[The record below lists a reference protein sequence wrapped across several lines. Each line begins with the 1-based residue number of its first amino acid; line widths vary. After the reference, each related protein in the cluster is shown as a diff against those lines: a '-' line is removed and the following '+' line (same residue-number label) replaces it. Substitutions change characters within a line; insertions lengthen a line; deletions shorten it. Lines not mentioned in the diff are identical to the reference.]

1 MSDFG
6 FYRNLAGLV
15 LNNFVKHLV
24 HLSLKSNI
32 LNSVMKKIF
41 FPNLDGLRTIAFLLV
56 FLQHSVSDQ
65 LLQGHNG
72 VTDSF
77 LKMLFRGG
85 AIGVS
90 VFFVLSGFLITYLIL
105 NELNATNSINIKHF
119 YIRRALRIWPL
130 YYAVLIFMF
139 FIYPVLRNLAGME
152 SSHGHNLP
160 YYFLFLSNFD
170 IIHIDHYFET
180 MAWGP
185 ITVTWSVAVEEQ
197 FYLTWPLFFAFVP
210 KRFFPLIF
218 MSIISLS
225 LVFRYYN
232 LHDKPVLLYHS
243 FIVCADLAI
252 GGLCAYC
259 AINYKQFTQFF
270 EDLSKIS
277 IISVYFLGFLGLLFI
292 PSLSENKD
300 VLLFF
305 SRLFNTL
312 FFAFVILEQNYAQQ
326 SFYKFSN
333 LKTLTF
339 WGKYTYGL
347 YLLHNI
353 VLLFMLIALGPKLLN
368 INFEADILLNFIVCL
383 VGLLLSMLISY
394 VSYEYFEKRFL
405 TLKERFSTI

>member
-1 MSDFG
+1 
-6 FYRNLAGLV
+6 
-15 LNNFVKHLV
+15 
-24 HLSLKSNI
+24 
-32 LNSVMKKIF
+32 MKKTY

-65 LLQGHNG
+65 LLNG
-72 VTDSF
+72 YDGVIGSF

-85 AIGVS
+85 ATGVS

-105 NELNATNSINIKHF
+105 NEQNSTNGINIKHF

-130 YYAVLIFMF
+130 YYAVLIFVF
-139 FIYPVLRNLAGME
+139 FIYPILRNLAGME
-152 SSHGHNLP
+152 SSHAHNIP

-210 KRFFPLIF
+210 KRFYPFIF
-218 MSIISLS
+218 IAIISGS
-225 LVFRYYN
+225 LVFRYYH

-259 AINYKQFTQFF
+259 AIYYEQFTRFF
-270 EDLSKIS
+270 ANLGKNYIVSL
-277 IISVYFLGFLGLLFI
+277 YFIGFLLLLFM
-292 PSLSENKD
+292 PNLSEQSAS
-300 VLLFF
+300 LLFF
-305 SRLFNTL
+305 SRLINTL

-333 LKTLTF
+333 FTTLTF

-347 YLLHNI
+347 YLIHNI
-353 VLLFMLIALGPKLLN
+353 VLLFIFIALGPKLLN
-368 INFEADILLNFIVCL
+368 INYETHFLSNFMVC
-383 VGLLLSMLISY
+383 VIGLMLSMLISY
-394 VSYEYFEKRFL
+394 LSYEYFEKRFL

>member
-1 MSDFG
+1 M
-6 FYRNLAGLV
+6 
-15 LNNFVKHLV
+15 
-24 HLSLKSNI
+24 I
-32 LNSVMKKIF
+32 KIY
-41 FPNLDGLRTIAFLLV
+41 FPNLDSLRSIAFLLV

-65 LLQGHNG
+65 LLTGHNILI
-72 VTDSF
+72 DCF
-77 LKMLFRGG
+77 LNRLFRGG
-85 AIGVS
+85 EMGVS

-105 NELNATNSINIKHF
+105 NELNSTNTINIKHF

-130 YYAVLIFMF
+130 YYAVLIFIF
-139 FIYPVLRNLAGME
+139 FIYPILRNLAGMD
-152 SSHGHNLP
+152 SSHGHNIP

-210 KRFFPLIF
+210 RRFYSLIF
-218 MSIISLS
+218 ISIISLS
-225 LVFRYYN
+225 LVFRYFHI
-232 LHDKPVLLYHS
+232 HDKPVMLYHS

-252 GGLCAYC
+252 GGLCAYY
-259 AINYKQFTQFF
+259 AFNYKKFTLFF
-270 EDLSKIS
+270 VNLRKNA
-277 IISVYFLGFLGLLFI
+277 IISLYFLGFLWLFFI
-292 PSLSENKD
+292 PDLSKKND

-305 SRLFNTL
+305 SRFINTL
-312 FFAFVILEQNYAQQ
+312 FFAFIILEQNYAQQ

-353 VLLFMLIALGPKLLN
+353 VLLFIFIALGPKLLN
-368 INFEADILLNFIVCL
+368 INYEAYFLPNFMVCL
-383 VGLLLSMLISY
+383 VGLVMSMVISY